1 MFIQSGGGRQ
11 VSIWMT
17 EKNIALI
24 DAVSEATSHSR
35 SAVVGMV
42 IEAGNLEELLS
53 ARASEGQQETAT
65 DSNEKTRGVAQA

>member
-17 EKNIALI
+17 EKNIALV

-35 SAVVGMV
+35 SAVVGMA
-42 IEAGNLEELLS
+42 IEAGNFEELLA
-53 ARASEGQQETAT
+53 ARASEAQQETAT
-65 DSNEKTRGVAQA
+65 DRNENT

>member
-17 EKNIALI
+17 EKNIALV

-35 SAVVGMV
+35 SAVVGMA
-42 IEAGNLEELLS
+42 IEAGNFEELLA
-53 ARASEGQQETAT
+53 ARASEAQQETAT
-65 DSNEKTRGVAQA
+65 DRNENTEEGVQA